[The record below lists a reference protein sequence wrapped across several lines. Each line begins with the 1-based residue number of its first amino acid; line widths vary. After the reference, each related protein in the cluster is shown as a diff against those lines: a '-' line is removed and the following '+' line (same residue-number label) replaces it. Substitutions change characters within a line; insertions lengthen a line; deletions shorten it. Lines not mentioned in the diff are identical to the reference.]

1 MTELI
6 SKRGFMKTTT
16 AALILVTL
24 FSSLQLM
31 AASPIK
37 KTTTFEFDAQ
47 GTCIQLQVTPKGR
60 ATTTVNGRL
69 QSSWISSEQYL
80 DGRPRILVALD
91 QDNLP
96 KLRPD
101 QQTYYDSRLDHHS
114 ITELN
119 IVLDATASEVA
130 QVVYQRYQDID
141 YGYGSETTVL
151 SPLTKVRCS
160 SKQ

>member
-1 MTELI
+1 
-6 SKRGFMKTTT
+6 MKTNTY
-16 AALILVTL
+16 AVILVTL

-37 KTTTFEFDAQ
+37 KAVAFEFDAQ
-47 GTCIQLQVTPKGR
+47 GACIQLQVTANGR
-60 ATTTVNGRL
+60 ATTIVNGRV
-69 QSSWISSEQYL
+69 QSSWISSDQYL
-80 DGRPRILVALD
+80 DGRPRILVSLD

-119 IVLDATASEVA
+119 VILDATASRVA
-130 QVVYQRYQDID
+130 QVEYQRYQDID
-141 YGYGSETTVL
+141 YGYDSESSVL
-151 SPLTKVRCS
+151 SPLTKARCS
-160 SKQ
+160 SK